1 MITFF
6 IVIVAIIAVVLY
18 FKYKIAKNKPVENRS
33 SVEKILTG
41 VGVQVNRNL
50 NEAAE
55 AIRTP
60 EIAKEEGIQRCKEAI
75 KNLDTDFKAELASL
89 IKRREDLK
97 AQLPSL
103 KKKPGSLLG
112 KAQTN
117 KNKMEQAE
125 KEGKSELAS
134 QYKRNAMTFLDLK
147 KKALERIKRSEKF
160 LEEIDT
166 AIQSSQANYEL
177 KKYTLDDLLAE
188 FETMTTAISAFK
200 YNQSIEIIQSLRRE
214 TADKLRD
221 VNAEIEASSI
231 VNDNNLGT
239 EINESELEDEFSKL

>member
-6 IVIVAIIAVVLY
+6 IIIVVVIAVVLY

-33 SVEKILTG
+33 SVERILTG
-41 VGVQVNRNL
+41 VGVSINKNL
-50 NEAAE
+50 NETAE

-75 KNLDTDFKAELASL
+75 KNLDNDFKAELASL
-89 IKRREDLK
+89 IKRRDDLK
-97 AQLPSL
+97 AQLPTMR
-103 KKKPGSLLG
+103 KKPGSLLG

-125 KEGKSELAS
+125 KNGKTELAA
-134 QYKRNAMTFLDLK
+134 QYKRNAITFLDLK
-147 KKALERIKRSEKF
+147 KKALERIKKSEKF

-188 FETMTTAISAFK
+188 FETMNTTISAFK

-214 TADKLRD
+214 TADKLRS

-231 VNDNNLGT
+231 VNDNKLGN
-239 EINESELEDEFSKL
+239 EVNESEFEEEFNKL